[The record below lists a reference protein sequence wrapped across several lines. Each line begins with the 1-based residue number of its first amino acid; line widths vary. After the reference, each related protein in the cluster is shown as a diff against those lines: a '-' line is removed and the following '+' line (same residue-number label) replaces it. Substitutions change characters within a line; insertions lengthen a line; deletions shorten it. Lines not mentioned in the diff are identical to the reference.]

1 MGEKQNMK
9 VIFLDVDG
17 VLNSEKDLLNA
28 DGDSEIF
35 DRPLELL
42 KRLVD
47 STKAN
52 IVISSSWRIGC
63 AKSGKKSYY
72 EEELF
77 KILEKRLS
85 DYQMKIF
92 DITPVI
98 NKPNIKRGDEIREW
112 LRNTKYRIESFVILD
127 DENDMCEF
135 TSTNLVQTS
144 METGLTEDHILIAE
158 NILNPD
164 TKPVQEKIIS
174 HLLKIWE
181 KRPEWRFG
189 QLIVNVL
196 GVDPYYMKDENILNK
211 IIECERKLQ

>member
-1 MGEKQNMK
+1 MK

-17 VLNSEKDLLNA
+17 VLNSEKDLLST

-52 IVISSSWRIGC
+52 IIISSSWRIGC

-135 TSTNLVQTS
+135 TSTNLVQTQCLLS
-144 METGLTEDHILIAE
+144 FSQPTY
-158 NILNPD
+158 
-164 TKPVQEKIIS
+164 II
-174 HLLKIWE
+174 K
-181 KRPEWRFG
+181 
-189 QLIVNVL
+189 QL
-196 GVDPYYMKDENILNK
+196 
-211 IIECERKLQ
+211 